1 MFVCL
6 CNGVT
11 SQTVADAVAAG
22 ASTTKDVAQAC
33 GAGAECGRC
42 RRTVRAIL
50 LVDAGPN
57 PRSCRCSAAPAAVRR
72 QGSDELAEQGRDL
85 EPRQDHLDED
95 HAVAGA
101 RRPR

>member
-11 SQTVADAVAAG
+11 SHVVVDAVAAG
-22 ASTTKDVAQAC
+22 ASTTNEVAQAC

-50 LVDAGPN
+50 NSASPN
-57 PRSCRCSAAPAAVRR
+57 RTSR
-72 QGSDELAEQGRDL
+72 
-85 EPRQDHLDED
+85 
-95 HAVAGA
+95 
-101 RRPR
+101 